1 MSSSSADGYLERH
14 HVEIYLRDVVSLVL
28 RARTER
34 PLEFIAEYFSQVLN
48 GTNVLAREFAY
59 VHECPRN
66 RWAFMKEVH
75 EAFGDLDQGQP
86 LTAAELAHLLRL
98 LCPDFPL
105 ELCRDACVLCGD
117 EAGAFPLAELTF
129 ACMVRFFYSE
139 WLERTAAVFRTCDTR
154 ECGLVNRNVLCLT
167 LRQMMTS
174 GQTRWSFSIPPAAVF
189 DQLLEQSAPPSGDIR
204 LSELQRALL
213 DTPIMRAA
221 LTPEL
226 DGGTSYV
233 APPRESS
240 HASAAAAR
248 LARCLDDMRDRDVVA
263 AASTTSRRRG
273 GGKSAGR
280 RRSS

>member
-174 GQTRWSFSIPPAAVF
+174 GQTRWSFSIPPAAVAW
-189 DQLLEQSAPPSGDIR
+189 LYEKASVSASCSI
-204 LSELQRALL
+204 A
-213 DTPIMRAA
+213 
-221 LTPEL
+221 
-226 DGGTSYV
+226 GTSV
-233 APPRESS
+233 RSADSS
-240 HASAAAAR
+240 FRMFCFTRVIVPCRTSLSPYRSGSKLTVASAGA
-248 LARCLDDMRDRDVVA
+248 VVVP
-263 AASTTSRRRG
+263 SPGNRTV
-273 GGKSAGR
+273 
-280 RRSS
+280 

>member
-98 LCPDFPL
+98 L
-105 ELCRDACVLCGD
+105 
-117 EAGAFPLAELTF
+117 
-129 ACMVRFFYSE
+129 
-139 WLERTAAVFRTCDTR
+139 
-154 ECGLVNRNVLCLT
+154 
-167 LRQMMTS
+167 
-174 GQTRWSFSIPPAAVF
+174 
-189 DQLLEQSAPPSGDIR
+189 
-204 LSELQRALL
+204 
-213 DTPIMRAA
+213 
-221 LTPEL
+221 
-226 DGGTSYV
+226 
-233 APPRESS
+233 
-240 HASAAAAR
+240 
-248 LARCLDDMRDRDVVA
+248 
-263 AASTTSRRRG
+263 
-273 GGKSAGR
+273 
-280 RRSS
+280 

>member
-1 MSSSSADGYLERH
+1 MSASSC
-14 HVEIYLRDVVSLVL
+14 
-28 RARTER
+28 ARTER

-221 LTPEL
+221 HVLP
-226 DGGTSYV
+226 
-233 APPRESS
+233 SS
-240 HASAAAAR
+240 TAAR
-248 LARCLDDMRDRDVVA
+248 R
-263 AASTTSRRRG
+263 TSRRPARARARACCRPPRALPRRHAGPRRGRRRLHHERG
-273 GGKSAGR
+273 GAAANSKSAGR
-280 RRSS
+280 RRSSYRGASAG

>member
-1 MSSSSADGYLERH
+1 
-14 HVEIYLRDVVSLVL
+14 
-28 RARTER
+28 
-34 PLEFIAEYFSQVLN
+34 
-48 GTNVLAREFAY
+48 
-59 VHECPRN
+59 
-66 RWAFMKEVH
+66 
-75 EAFGDLDQGQP
+75 
-86 LTAAELAHLLRL
+86 
-98 LCPDFPL
+98 
-105 ELCRDACVLCGD
+105 
-117 EAGAFPLAELTF
+117 
-129 ACMVRFFYSE
+129 MVRFYSE
-139 WLERTAAVFRTCDTR
+139 WLERTAAVLRTCDTR

-174 GQTRWSFSIPPAAVF
+174 GQTRWSFSIPLAAVF

-221 LTPEL
+221 LTPEP
-226 DGGTSYV
+226 T
-233 APPRESS
+233 AARRTRAPREL
-240 HASAAAAR
+240 ARERAVAAR